1 MRKQLKEKE
10 KKWEE
15 EEKEMNDRIKTL
27 ERVCVCVRVIKNRGK
42 GGEEG
47 K

>member
-1 MRKQLKEKE
+1 MRKELKEKE

-15 EEKEMNDRIKTL
+15 EEKEINDRIMTL
-27 ERVCVCVRVIKNRGK
+27 ERVFVRVIKNRGNE
-42 GGEEG
+42 GEEG

>member
-1 MRKQLKEKE
+1 MKEKE

-15 EEKEMNDRIKTL
+15 EKEINDRIKTL
-27 ERVCVCVRVIKNRGK
+27 ERVFVRVIKNRGNE
-42 GGEEG
+42 GEEG

>member
-1 MRKQLKEKE
+1 MRKELKEKE

-15 EEKEMNDRIKTL
+15 EEKEINDRIKTL
-27 ERVCVCVRVIKNRGK
+27 ERVFVRVIKNRGNE
-42 GGEEG
+42 GEEG